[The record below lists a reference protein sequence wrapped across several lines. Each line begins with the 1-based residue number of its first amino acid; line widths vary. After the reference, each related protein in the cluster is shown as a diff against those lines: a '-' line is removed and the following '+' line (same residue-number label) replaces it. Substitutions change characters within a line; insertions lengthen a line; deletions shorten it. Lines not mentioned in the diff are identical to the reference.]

1 MRCPMRLPY
10 WKNGRILIGDG
21 LSRRW
26 LRIAVDLI
34 QSGLWLACLLAYR
47 AASTNAG
54 SRGFQRTTGLTAG
67 ALAGTPSSTLAVS
80 SAITTLPDVST
91 AASGSVDPTRAW
103 LYAATSWAPPSRARM
118 RNLLWVWAAAF
129 ASHPRAA
136 SGRSL
141 RQHEMFRTAIGSL
154 LTTSRTAT
162 ATQVQS

>member
-67 ALAGTPSSTLAVS
+67 ALHGTPRSTLAVS

-91 AASGSVDPTRAW
+91 AASGSVGRHQAP
-103 LYAATSWAPPSRARM
+103 LYTASNWVPPSRARV
-118 RNLLWVWAAAF
+118 RNTLWAWSATL
-129 ASHPRAA
+129 ASHPRADA
-136 SGRSL
+136 GRSL
-141 RQHEMFRTAIGSL
+141 RQHEMFRTAIG
-154 LTTSRTAT
+154 
-162 ATQVQS
+162 